1 MFPLDGFIH
10 KILTLTS
17 HAVYQTKI
25 RLSYNYDELLCDI
38 GELMKTKRLE
48 TIIEK
53 IKEACASVM
62 PIALIILFL
71 SFTICP
77 LPNDIFLAFVVGT
90 CLLTVGLG
98 LFSLGAELSMERIGG
113 HIGANLTRSRKI
125 PVIAI
130 LSLIV
135 GILITISE
143 PDLHVLA
150 GYTGNQKFS
159 FILAVAAG
167 LGVFL
172 VIAVFRIIFK
182 IKFKYILTVG
192 YGAIIALSIIAYN
205 IDPTFLAI
213 AYDAGGVTTGAMS
226 VPFVMSI
233 GAGIAAITSQNS
245 EDDTSFGLMAVCSI
259 GPILS
264 ILIMGLAGGFKNISY
279 TPHDLPVFLNS
290 QQMGFSFVS
299 AVPHIVKDVLM
310 GLLPILAFFFLYQ
323 LFTVRVQKKEM
334 AQIGIGATYTFIGM
348 VLFLVG
354 VNVGFMPVGSYLG
367 SSFANMSYSWIIIP
381 VGAIIGFCM
390 TYAEPAVG
398 VLNKQVE
405 DATSGTIPPKV
416 LPMAMALGVALS
428 SAIAMMR
435 ALTGTTILP
444 FLLAGYIIA
453 VVLAYFCPSLFTSIA
468 FDAGGVASGV
478 MAATF
483 LLPLSIG
490 ICTARG
496 ATADQIMIDAF
507 GTIALV
513 AMTPTVSIQ
522 IVGIMYKIKL
532 SRSKTATAEDA
543 DILIIETIGEEN
555 VNETPAA
562 PEINA
567 VENKVAAIEDDD
579 IEIIEFPVEYED
591 LTDDKPHVQSAE

>member
-1 MFPLDGFIH
+1 MR
-10 KILTLTS
+10 S
-17 HAVYQTKI
+17 
-25 RLSYNYDELLCDI
+25 
-38 GELMKTKRLE
+38 KRLE

-53 IKEACASVM
+53 IKEALRSAM

-77 LPNDIFLAFVVGT
+77 LPNDIFIAFVIGT
-90 CLLTVGLG
+90 FLLVVGLG
-98 LFSLGAELSMERIGG
+98 LFSLGAEMSMERIGA

-125 PVIAI
+125 PIIAI

-135 GILITISE
+135 GVLITISE

-150 GYTGNQKFS
+150 GYTGEQKFS

-172 VIAVFRIIFK
+172 VIAVMRIIFNV
-182 IKFKYILTVG
+182 KFKYILTAG
-192 YGAIIALSIIAYN
+192 YGMILVLSVVAYIVN
-205 IDPTFLAI
+205 PTFLAI

-279 TPHDLPVFLNS
+279 TPHPLPEFLNS
-290 QQMGFSFVS
+290 REMGWSFLS
-299 AVPHIVKDVLM
+299 SIPGLVKDVLM
-310 GLLPILAFFFLYQ
+310 GLLPILAFFLIYQ
-323 LFTVRVQKKEM
+323 FFTVRVQKKEM
-334 AQIGIGATYTFIGM
+334 AQIFIGAAYTFVGM

-367 SSFANMSYSWIIIP
+367 ETFANMPHSWIVIP
-381 VGAIIGFCM
+381 VGIIIGFCM

-405 DATSGTIPPKV
+405 DATSGTIPQKV

-428 SAIAMMR
+428 AGIAMTR
-435 ALTGTTILP
+435 ALTGIPLLP
-444 FLLAGYIIA
+444 FLVVGYIAA
-453 VVLAYFCPSLFTSIA
+453 VVMSYLCPSLFTSIA

-490 ICTARG
+490 ICAIRG
-496 ATADQIMIDAF
+496 ATPDMIMIDAF

-522 IVGIMYKIKL
+522 VVGLIYKIKL
-532 SRSKTATAEDA
+532 SHSKIAAADDT
-543 DILIIETIGEEN
+543 DILIIESLGEDYTNAESEN
-555 VNETPAA
+555 TDVKVNKQSLTDIP
-562 PEINA
+562 
-567 VENKVAAIEDDD
+567 EDDD
-579 IEIIEFPVEYED
+579 IEIIEFPCEYED
-591 LTDDKPHVQSAE
+591 ISENEPSESIKG

>member
-1 MFPLDGFIH
+1 MR
-10 KILTLTS
+10 K
-17 HAVYQTKI
+17 
-25 RLSYNYDELLCDI
+25 
-38 GELMKTKRLE
+38 KRLE
-48 TIIEK
+48 TLLEK
-53 IKEACASVM
+53 IKEACMSAL

-77 LPNDIFLAFVVGT
+77 LPNDIFIAFVVGT
-90 CLLTVGLG
+90 CMLTVGLG
-98 LFSLGAELSMERIGG
+98 LFSLGAELSMERIGA
-113 HIGANLTRSRKI
+113 HIGANLTKSRKI
-125 PVIAI
+125 PIIAI

-135 GILITISE
+135 GVLITISE

-150 GYTGNQKFS
+150 GYTGDQKFP

-172 VIAVFRIIFK
+172 VVAVFRIIFN
-182 IKFKYILTVG
+182 IKFKHILVVG
-192 YGAIIALSIIAYN
+192 YGAILVLSIVAAIVN
-205 IDPTFLAI
+205 PTFLAI

-233 GAGIAAITSQNS
+233 GAGIAAITSQNT

-259 GPILS
+259 GPIIS
-264 ILIMGLAGGFKNISY
+264 ILIMGLAGGFENISY
-279 TPHDLPVFLNS
+279 TPHDLPVFFNS
-290 QQMGFSFVS
+290 REMGISFVS
-299 AVPHIVKDVLM
+299 AIPHIIKDVLM
-310 GLLPILAFFFLYQ
+310 GLLPILAFFGIYQ
-323 LFTVRVQKKEM
+323 LFTERVHRGDM
-334 AQIGIGATYTFIGM
+334 AQISIGAAYTFVGM

-367 SSFANMSYSWIIIP
+367 GAFSAMEHSWIIIP
-381 VGAIIGFCM
+381 VGMIIGFCM

-428 SAIAMMR
+428 AGISMMR

-444 FLLAGYIIA
+444 FLIIGYTAA
-453 VVLAYFCPSLFTSIA
+453 VALSFYCPSLFTSIA

-496 ATADQIMIDAF
+496 AGADAIMIDAF
-507 GTIALV
+507 GTIALI
-513 AMTPTVSIQ
+513 AMAPPITIQ
-522 IVGIMYKIKL
+522 IVGVIYKVKL
-532 SRSKTATAEDA
+532 SHSKTGVTEDA
-543 DILIIETIGEEN
+543 DILIIESLGEEYITTH
-555 VNETPAA
+555 EDTS
-562 PEINA
+562 A
-567 VENKVAAIEDDD
+567 VTLNRAAITEDSDYD
-579 IEIIEFPVEYED
+579 IEIIEFSVEYED
-591 LTDDKPHVQSAE
+591 ITDDCSHMEAKS

>member
-1 MFPLDGFIH
+1 MR
-10 KILTLTS
+10 K
-17 HAVYQTKI
+17 
-25 RLSYNYDELLCDI
+25 
-38 GELMKTKRLE
+38 KRLE
-48 TIIEK
+48 TLLEK
-53 IKEACASVM
+53 IKEACTSAL

-90 CLLTVGLG
+90 CMMTVGLG
-98 LFSLGAELSMERIGG
+98 LFSLGAELSMERIGA
-113 HIGANLTRSRKI
+113 HIGANLTKSRKI
-125 PVIAI
+125 PIIAI

-135 GILITISE
+135 GVLITISE

-150 GYTGNQKFS
+150 GYTGDQKFP

-172 VIAVFRIIFK
+172 VVAVFRIIFN
-182 IKFKYILTVG
+182 IKFKYILIVG
-192 YGAIIALSIIAYN
+192 YGTILILSIIAYIIN
-205 IDPTFLAI
+205 PTFLAI

-245 EDDTSFGLMAVCSI
+245 DDDTSFGLMAVCSI
-259 GPILS
+259 GPIIS
-264 ILIMGLAGGFKNISY
+264 ILIMGLAGGFENISY
-279 TPHDLPVFLNS
+279 TAHDLPVFFNS
-290 QQMGFSFVS
+290 REMGISFVS
-299 AVPHIVKDVLM
+299 AIPHIIKDVLM
-310 GLLPILAFFFLYQ
+310 GLLPILAFFGIYQ
-323 LFTVRVQKKEM
+323 IFTERVHRQDM
-334 AQIGIGATYTFIGM
+334 AQISMGAIYVFLGM

-367 SSFANMSYSWIIIP
+367 GAFSAMKYSWIIVP
-381 VGAIIGFCM
+381 VGMIIGFCM

-428 SAIAMMR
+428 AGISMMR

-444 FLLAGYIIA
+444 FLIVGYLAA
-453 VVLAYFCPSLFTSIA
+453 VVMAFFCPSLFTSIA

-496 ATADQIMIDAF
+496 ATSDQIMIDAF
-507 GTIALV
+507 GTIALI
-513 AMTPTVSIQ
+513 AMAPTITIQ
-522 IVGIMYKIKL
+522 IVGIIYKIKL
-532 SRSKTATAEDA
+532 SHSKTAASEDT
-543 DILIIETIGEEN
+543 DILIVESLGED
-555 VNETPAA
+555 VTDLFSADA
-562 PEINA
+562 PGISLDRS
-567 VENKVAAIEDDD
+567 AIVDSDDYD
-579 IEIIEFPVEYED
+579 IEIIEFAVEYDD
-591 LTDDKPHVQSAE
+591 LTKTPTKR

>member
-1 MFPLDGFIH
+1 
-10 KILTLTS
+10 
-17 HAVYQTKI
+17 
-25 RLSYNYDELLCDI
+25 
-38 GELMKTKRLE
+38 MKAKRLE
-48 TIIEK
+48 TILEK

-62 PIALIILFL
+62 PIALIILLL

-77 LPNDIFLAFVVGT
+77 LPNDIFIAFVVGT

-113 HIGANLTRSRKI
+113 HIGANLTRSRNI

-130 LSLIV
+130 LSLVV
-135 GILITISE
+135 GVLITISE

-150 GYTGNQKFS
+150 GYTGDQKFP

-172 VIAVFRIIFK
+172 VIAVLRIIFNV
-182 IKFKYILTVG
+182 KFKYILVVG
-192 YGAIIALSIIAYN
+192 YGAILVLSVVAY
-205 IDPTFLAI
+205 IVDPTFLAI

-259 GPILS
+259 GPIIS

-279 TPHDLPVFLNS
+279 TPHDLPEFMNS
-290 QQMGFSFVS
+290 QEMGWSFVT
-299 AVPHIVKDVLM
+299 AIPGIIKDVLM
-310 GLLPILAFFFLYQ
+310 GLLPILAFFLVYQFL
-323 LFTVRVQKKEM
+323 TVRVKKNEM
-334 AQIGIGATYTFIGM
+334 AQIFIGAAYTFVGM

-367 SSFANMSYSWIIIP
+367 EAFAGMKVAWIVIP
-381 VGAIIGFCM
+381 VGMVIGFCM

-405 DATSGTIPPKV
+405 EATSGTIPPKV
-416 LPMAMALGVALS
+416 LPMAMALGVAV
-428 SAIAMMR
+428 SAGIAMMR
-435 ALTGTTILP
+435 ALTGTSILP
-444 FLLAGYIIA
+444 FLIIGYIAA
-453 VVLAYFCPSLFTSIA
+453 VVLAFFCPSLFTSIA

-496 ATADQIMIDAF
+496 ATSDQIMIDAF
-507 GTIALV
+507 GTIALI
-513 AMTPTVSIQ
+513 AMAPTITIQ
-522 IVGIMYKIKL
+522 IVGIIYKIKL
-532 SRSKTATAEDA
+532 SHSKTAASEDT
-543 DILIIETIGEEN
+543 DILIVESLGED
-555 VNETPAA
+555 VTDLFSADA
-562 PEINA
+562 PGISLDRS
-567 VENKVAAIEDDD
+567 AIVDSDDYD
-579 IEIIEFPVEYED
+579 IEIIEFAVEYDD
-591 LTDDKPHVQSAE
+591 LTKTPTKR

>member
-1 MFPLDGFIH
+1 MR
-10 KILTLTS
+10 K
-17 HAVYQTKI
+17 
-25 RLSYNYDELLCDI
+25 
-38 GELMKTKRLE
+38 KRLE
-48 TIIEK
+48 TLLEK
-53 IKEACASVM
+53 IKESCASAL

-90 CLLTVGLG
+90 CMLVIGLG
-98 LFSLGAELSMERIGG
+98 LFSLGAELSMERIGA

-125 PVIAI
+125 PIIAI

-135 GILITISE
+135 GVLITISE

-172 VIAVFRIIFK
+172 VIAVFRIIFN
-182 IKFKYILTVG
+182 IKFKYILAVG
-192 YGAIIALSIIAYN
+192 YGAIIILSIIAYV
-205 IDPTFLAI
+205 IDPTYLAI

-259 GPILS
+259 GPIIS

-279 TPHDLPVFLNS
+279 TPHDLPVFMNS
-290 QQMGFSFVS
+290 QEMGLSFVS
-299 AVPHIVKDVLM
+299 AIPHIVKDVLM
-310 GLLPILAFFFLYQ
+310 GLLPILAFFLIYQ
-323 LFTVRVQKKEM
+323 LFTVRVHKKEM
-334 AQIGIGATYTFIGM
+334 AQIGIGAGYTFVGM

-367 SSFANMSYSWIIIP
+367 EAFANMKHSWIVVP

-428 SAIAMMR
+428 AGIAMTR
-435 ALTGTTILP
+435 ALTGISIMP
-444 FLLAGYIIA
+444 FLIIGYIIA
-453 VVLAYFCPSLFTSIA
+453 VVFSFYCPSLFTSIA

-490 ICTARG
+490 ICNFRG
-496 ATADQIMIDAF
+496 IGASQIMIDAF

-522 IVGIMYKIKL
+522 IVGIIYKIKL
-532 SRSKTATAEDA
+532 SHSKSAATEDT
-543 DILIIETIGEEN
+543 DILIIESLGEEYVKGYASTADIPLN
-555 VNETPAA
+555 RS
-562 PEINA
+562 
-567 VENKVAAIEDDD
+567 AITVDSDDD
-579 IEIIEFPVEYED
+579 IEIIEFSVDYED
-591 LTDDKPHVQSAE
+591 LTDDKPHIGSKS